1 MHEGIADGGIAVG
14 VKLHGM
20 AHDVGHLI
28 IAAIVQALHG
38 MENAALYGFQAI
50 ADMRHGTFEDD
61 IRGVVEKPRLK
72 HSRQLMLT
80 ILAAR
85 CGAIVRMQ
93 FFGFGICVCGLGICV
108 CGLGIACRV
117 FGIPDFF
124 AGICVFVF
132 FAHAVGFAGARAGVS
147 S

>member
-1 MHEGIADGGIAVG
+1 MG

-28 IAAIVQALHG
+28 IAAIVQALHR
-38 MENAALYGFQAI
+38 MEDAALYGFQAI

-80 ILAAR
+80 VLAAC

-93 FFGFGICVCGLGICV
+93 FFGLGICI